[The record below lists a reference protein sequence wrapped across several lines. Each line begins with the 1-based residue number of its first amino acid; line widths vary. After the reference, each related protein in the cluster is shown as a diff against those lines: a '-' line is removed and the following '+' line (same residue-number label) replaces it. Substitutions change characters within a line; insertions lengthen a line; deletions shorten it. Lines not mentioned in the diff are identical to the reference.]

1 MLVTDKC
8 INERATKEGNMK
20 YLKLILAACFLF
32 VVDFGYSEET
42 SKAFMHKYESG
53 EVIYTNKKGSTM
65 RAKASFS
72 TERIPQEGRLIYKF
86 TSNGQGNYDKYK
98 DITWDVVTE
107 MEEKEDFL
115 YPLQSTRVIKDKQ
128 GSIIVKYDRR
138 YDYDKQKIYYTLS
151 DGQGKIIQ
159 NKEFSIKGKT
169 VDGDTLT
176 SFLKTFVAH
185 SNMDGYRT
193 FYLLS
198 AKAELYKTT
207 IKVIGREILE
217 LPIGKINAIKL
228 SLILDLGNLE
238 ALGSL
243 IPPTFVWYTEKE
255 PYDWLKYE
263 GLETGLGSEH
273 IITYISKKEPTQE

>member
-1 MLVTDKC
+1 MKTKDKC
-8 INERATKEGNMK
+8 VNEGKEKNMK
-20 YLKLILAACFLF
+20 YLKLILATCFLF
-32 VVDFGYSEET
+32 VVDFGYSQET
-42 SKAFMHKYESG
+42 SKAFMHNYESG
-53 EVIYTNKKGSTM
+53 ELIYTNKKGSTM

-86 TSNGQGNYDKYK
+86 ASHGQGSYDKYK

-159 NKEFSIKGKT
+159 NKEFPIKGKT
-169 VDGDTLT
+169 VDSDTLA

-185 SNMDGYRT
+185 SNMNGYRI

-198 AKAELYKTT
+198 AKAELYKIT
-207 IKVIGREILE
+207 IKFIGREILE

-228 SLILDLGNLE
+228 ELILDLGKLE
-238 ALGSL
+238 GFGSL
-243 IPPTFVWYTEKE
+243 IPPTFVWYAEKE
-255 PYDWLKYE
+255 PHDWLKYE
-263 GLETGLGSEH
+263 GLEAGFGSEH
-273 IITYISKKEPTQE
+273 IITYISKKEPTLE

>member
-1 MLVTDKC
+1 
-8 INERATKEGNMK
+8 MK
-20 YLKLILAACFLF
+20 YLKLILATCFLF
-32 VVDFGYSEET
+32 VVDFGYSQEI

-53 EVIYTNKKGSTM
+53 EVICINKRGPGV

-72 TERIPQEGRLIYKF
+72 AERISQEERVIYKF
-86 TSNGQGNYDKYK
+86 ASNGQGSYDKYK
-98 DITWDVVTE
+98 DITWDVTAE

-169 VDGDTLT
+169 VDSDTLLG
-176 SFLKTFVAH
+176 FLKTFVAH
-185 SNMDGYRT
+185 RNTDGYRT

-198 AKAELYKTT
+198 AKAELFKTT
-207 IKVIGREILE
+207 IKVIGPEVLE

-228 SLILDLGNLE
+228 SLILNLGSVE

-273 IITYISKKEPTQE
+273 IITYISKKEPTLK